1 MGTEKKGEPA
11 LKILLTNDAR
21 TIAGGENYV
30 LYLADGLSAKGHEI
44 FIAPLAGS
52 ELEKVSREKGYE
64 TVGIPYAA
72 HGREFNAIRVIV
84 KAFKG
89 KGIDIVHT
97 NSNLDRTIAAAAG
110 KFIGAKN
117 ISTIHSCLS
126 INRNII
132 HWYRNK
138 YLINHF
144 TPVGHST
151 RKIMIETDNILPQK
165 ITVVHIGIP
174 EEKIRSSEGG
184 RRRVRNEFHISES
197 NILLG
202 TLSRLVEFKGHRFL
216 LKAFKELVEKGYND
230 ARLMIVGE
238 GELKESLI
246 SLAGKYNIHDKV
258 IFTGARNDVQN
269 VLSAF
274 DIFTQFSID
283 AGGETF
289 PVAIIEA
296 LSAGLPVVGSR
307 VGDIEY
313 LINNNKNGFLV
324 EPENI
329 AQFKQGISNLINS
342 RDLRRDMG
350 KASREKFLSE
360 FTLDKMINNMEIVYR
375 KAVSEK

>member
-1 MGTEKKGEPA
+1 MIKA
-11 LKILLTNDAR
+11 LK
-21 TIAGGENYV
+21 
-30 LYLADGLSAKGHEI
+30 
-44 FIAPLAGS
+44 
-52 ELEKVSREKGYE
+52 
-64 TVGIPYAA
+64 
-72 HGREFNAIRVIV
+72 
-84 KAFKG
+84 G
-89 KGIDIVHT
+89 KDIDIVHT

-126 INRNII
+126 INRNLI

-151 RKIMIETDNILPQK
+151 KKIMVETDKISPEK

-174 EEKIRSSEGG
+174 DGKIKRTEEG
-184 RRRVRNEFHISES
+184 RKKVRGEFGLTEN

-202 TLSRLVEFKGHRFL
+202 SLSRLVEFKGHRFL
-216 LKAFKELVEKGYND
+216 LKAFKELVEKGNND
-230 ARLMIVGE
+230 LRLMIAGE

-246 SLAGKYNIHDKV
+246 LLTREYNLQDKV
-258 IFTGARNDVQN
+258 IFAGARSDVNDI
-269 VLSAF
+269 LSSF

-296 LSAGLPVVGSR
+296 MSAGLPVVGSR

-313 LINNNKNGFLV
+313 LVDDKKNGYLV
-324 EPENI
+324 VPENI
-329 AQFKQGISNLINS
+329 SEFNESISYLIKS
-342 RDLRRDMG
+342 GELRSEMG
-350 KASREKFLSE
+350 TASREKFINE
-360 FTLDKMINNMEIVYR
+360 FTLEKMINNMEIVYS
-375 KAVSEK
+375 KVVSK

>member
-1 MGTEKKGEPA
+1 M
-11 LKILLTNDAR
+11 KILLTNDAM

-30 LYLADGLSAKGHEI
+30 LYLAEGLSAKGHEVLT
-44 FIAPLAGS
+44 APLAGS
-52 ELEKVSREKGYE
+52 ELERVSLERGYE
-64 TVGIPYAA
+64 TFGIPYGA
-72 HGREFNAIRVIV
+72 HGKEFNAVRLMTRVL
-84 KAFKG
+84 KG
-89 KGIDIVHT
+89 KNIDIVHT

-126 INRNII
+126 INRNVI

-151 RKIMIETDNILPQK
+151 RKIMIETDKISPKK

-174 EEKIRSSEGG
+174 EDKIKRTEEG
-184 RRRVRNEFHISES
+184 RNKVREEFGIKK
-197 NILLG
+197 NDIVLG
-202 TLSRLVEFKGHRFL
+202 SLSRLVEFKGHRFL
-216 LKAFKELVEKGYND
+216 LEAFKQLVERGNQD
-230 ARLMIVGE
+230 IRLMIAGE
-238 GELKESLI
+238 GELKENLI
-246 SLAGKYNIHDKV
+246 RLTAEYEIQDKV
-258 IFTGARNDVQN
+258 IFTGARKDVHDI
-269 VLSAF
+269 LSAF

-296 LSAGLPVVGSR
+296 LSAELPVVGSR

-313 LINNNKNGFLV
+313 MIDDNKNGFLV
-324 EPENI
+324 GPEKI
-329 AQFKQGISNLINS
+329 TQFNEGILRLVNNS
-342 RDLRRDMG
+342 DLRGEMG
-350 KASREKFLSE
+350 RASRRKFLNE

-375 KAVSEK
+375 KVVSK

>member
-1 MGTEKKGEPA
+1 M
-11 LKILLTNDAR
+11 KILLTNDAGN
-21 TIAGGENYV
+21 IAGGENYV
-30 LYLADGLSAKGHEI
+30 LYLADGLTAKGHEI
-44 FIAPLAGS
+44 LIAPLEGS
-52 ELEKVSREKGYE
+52 ELEEVSRKKGYE
-64 TVGIPYAA
+64 TFGIPYGA
-72 HGREFNAIRVIV
+72 HGKEFNAVRLMV
-84 KAFKG
+84 KALKG
-89 KGIDIVHT
+89 KNIDIVHT

-126 INRNII
+126 INRNLI

-151 RKIMIETDNILPQK
+151 KKIMVETDKISPEK

-174 EEKIRSSEGG
+174 DGKIKRTKEGRKKVRS
-184 RRRVRNEFHISES
+184 EFGLMEN
-197 NILLG
+197 NIVLG
-202 TLSRLVEFKGHRFL
+202 SLSRLVEFKGHRFL
-216 LKAFKELVEKGYND
+216 LRAFEELVEKGNND
-230 ARLMIVGE
+230 LRLMIAGE

-246 SLAGKYNIHDKV
+246 QLAVEYNIQDKV
-258 IFTGARNDVQN
+258 IFTGARSDVND

-296 LSAGLPVVGSR
+296 LSAELPVVGSR
-307 VGDIEY
+307 VGDIQY
-313 LINNNKNGFLV
+313 LIDDKKNGYLV

-329 AQFKQGISNLINS
+329 SEFNESILQLIKS
-342 RDLRRDMG
+342 SELRGEMG
-350 KASREKFLSE
+350 NASREKFLNE
-360 FTLDKMINNMEIVYR
+360 FTLEKMINNMEIVYR
-375 KAVSEK
+375 KVVSEK